1 MFGQNRRREGERKR
15 KEFLV
20 SFCCN
25 SFFLSFY
32 VFVCRLKEKKKR
44 KKEKKRKREKRKE
57 RREKEK
63 RDYFV
68 IIFILVCVLSI
79 KLQEIFETLI
89 IKYPKDFKRDP
100 EQLHQLEKL
109 KTRFISGFLSSKFFA
124 FYSF

>member
-44 KKEKKRKREKRKE
+44 KKREEKKKREKKGKERERKE
-57 RREKEK
+57 RLFRYNL
-63 RDYFV
+63 YFG
-68 IIFILVCVLSI
+68 LCL
-79 KLQEIFETLI
+79 
-89 IKYPKDFKRDP
+89 
-100 EQLHQLEKL
+100 
-109 KTRFISGFLSSKFFA
+109 
-124 FYSF
+124 